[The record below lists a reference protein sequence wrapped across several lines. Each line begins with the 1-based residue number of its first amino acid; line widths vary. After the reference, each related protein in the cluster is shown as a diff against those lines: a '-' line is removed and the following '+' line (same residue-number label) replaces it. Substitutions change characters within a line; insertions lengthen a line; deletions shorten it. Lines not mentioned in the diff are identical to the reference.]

1 MLSVTHEVSWHYVQ
15 SSPYTGPVTGLG
27 PFVTGVSVQFWLC
40 ERPQLYISHT
50 IQLVSITKLIGGCC
64 TSTGK

>member
-1 MLSVTHEVSWHYVQ
+1 MLSVTHEVSWYYVQ

-40 ERPQLYISHT
+40 ESAHS
-50 IQLVSITKLIGGCC
+50 IQLVSITKPIGRCC
-64 TSTGK
+64 TRTGR